1 MMEEE
6 QMTLQR
12 AVDWVHGARYP
23 GQKNG
28 LENMR
33 ALLRTLGNPQ
43 DGLRFLHVAGTNG
56 KGSVCAF
63 LERALRECGYKTGL
77 YTSPYL
83 CEYAERV
90 RVNGVPLDDEMLLRL
105 ILRVKRAAEDLVARG
120 ECFPT
125 TFELGTAIAF
135 LAFAEA
141 KTDWA
146 VIEVGLGGRLDS
158 TNVIAPRACAISAI
172 GMDHMKTL
180 GDTLEAIAREK
191 AGILKH
197 GVPAAIHPANGSVLP
212 VLESAARACGA
223 PLDVVE
229 EPEILAESAHGARF
243 RFRGE
248 TYEIS
253 LAGRHQV
260 GNAALALAALG
271 LVGGLDFA
279 AVRAGLAKTR
289 WHCRL
294 EWVDGVLI
302 DGAHNPQGAAVLAE
316 YLRAHVPGRRVLLVG
331 MMHDKQ
337 VEACAKLLAP
347 VASRVI
353 ATRVDD
359 PRAASAEEV
368 AAAYPGAQA
377 VDSLEDALA
386 LARADGGTVIAC
398 GSLYLAGAVR
408 SLLRPGERLCL

>member
-1 MMEEE
+1 
-6 QMTLQR
+6 MTLRR
-12 AVDWVHGARYP
+12 AVDWVHGARYA

-33 ALLRTLGNPQ
+33 ALLRALGNPQ
-43 DGLRFLHVAGTNG
+43 DGMRFLHVAGTNG

-90 RVNGVPLDDEMLLRL
+90 RVNGVPLNDETLLRL

-146 VIEVGLGGRLDS
+146 VIEVGLGGRVDS

-289 WHCRL
+289 WHC
-294 EWVDGVLI
+294 VLI

-368 AAAYPGAQA
+368 AAAYPGAQT

>member
-1 MMEEE
+1 
-6 QMTLQR
+6 MTLRR
-12 AVDWVHGARYP
+12 AVDWVHGARYA

-33 ALLRTLGNPQ
+33 ALLRALGNPQ

-90 RVNGVPLDDEMLLRL
+90 RVNGVPLDDETLLRL

-212 VLESAARACGA
+212 CWKARRVRAARRWMWWRSRKSSRSARMARGSA
-223 PLDVVE
+223 F
-229 EPEILAESAHGARF
+229 AEKPMKYRS
-243 RFRGE
+243 RG
-248 TYEIS
+248 
-253 LAGRHQV
+253 G
-260 GNAALALAALG
+260 
-271 LVGGLDFA
+271 
-279 AVRAGLAKTR
+279 TR
-289 WHCRL
+289 WATPR
-294 EWVDGVLI
+294 WRW
-302 DGAHNPQGAAVLAE
+302 
-316 YLRAHVPGRRVLLVG
+316 LRWAWWAGWISPPFA
-331 MMHDKQ
+331 Q
-337 VEACAKLLAP
+337 VWQKLGGIAGWNGWMAC
-347 VASRVI
+347 
-353 ATRVDD
+353 
-359 PRAASAEEV
+359 
-368 AAAYPGAQA
+368 
-377 VDSLEDALA
+377 
-386 LARADGGTVIAC
+386 
-398 GSLYLAGAVR
+398 
-408 SLLRPGERLCL
+408 